1 MPNIRR
7 TGNAPEFLERRGGY
21 YDRRYKRR
29 QRIARTSDE
38 KQAIKKALGAGTAQ
52 RADSVRDYHGY
63 VDSHRR
69 ANRGVF
75 INLEAISIKGG
86 DKVHARL
93 GLTMAYY
100 RDYSHSRSF
109 AFFGYPLRG
118 LDK

>member
-1 MPNIRR
+1 M
-7 TGNAPEFLERRGGY
+7 GE
-21 YDRRYKRR
+21 
-29 QRIARTSDE
+29 
-38 KQAIKKALGAGTAQ
+38 GTAQ
-52 RADSVRDYHGY
+52 RADSVRDRHRY
-63 VDSHRR
+63 VGSHRR

-86 DKVHARL
+86 GKVHARL
-93 GLTMAYY
+93 GLSMAYY